1 MIIAN
6 PNGITCSGCG
16 FINANR
22 VDLITGENKFNS
34 SKELTFEIN
43 SVESIIISDNYV
55 AEDGKVIKR
64 SGLDGA
70 SIDNLNLVSRYHD
83 IQSSIRTKEEIN
95 IFSGNNSYD
104 YVNAIIDSTTTIVN
118 DNSRDFAVD
127 ISSFSNLYS
136 YSISLINTEVGL
148 GTYSEG
154 HLISTSGDTNIYS
167 VGNLY
172 LTDITSNQDIKIKTQ
187 AGLTTNSNSDFRAKR
202 NISVEATGIFLNSI
216 LAYEYFVAS
225 TDGNFTNNG
234 SLIANNFEITAD
246 TATLGDIVA
255 YNQFNLRT
263 QLINLAGNLFV
274 SEDSNIFTE
283 NYNQTGE
290 LRANENI
297 NITVG
302 NTASFDTSAFF
313 YGKYFTFDGLEFI
326 QCLNYFRKHLRY
338 FCSIKIISKIMIAR
352 NSPSLVIIF
361 CKYVAI
367 FRNKKIT
374 C

>member
-1 MIIAN
+1 MEGTGEILGPRAALIIAN

-22 VDLITGENKFNS
+22 VDLITGTSKFNLS
-34 SKELTFEIN
+34 GELAGFGID

-55 AEDGKVIKR
+55 SEDGEIVKR

-70 SIDNLNLVSRYHD
+70 SIDSLNLVSRYHD

-118 DNSRDFAVD
+118 DSSRDFAVD

-234 SLIANNFEITAD
+234 DLRAKNFEITAN
-246 TATLGDIVA
+246 VRR
-255 YNQFNLRT
+255 YRT
-263 QLINLAGNLFV
+263 GNLSV
-274 SEDSNIFTE
+274 SEDAKSLQKIITKQE
-283 NYNQTGE
+283 NYK
-290 LRANENI
+290 LMRIILLLIFVNI
-297 NITVG
+297 LIPLNNFCRKI
-302 NTASFDTSAFF
+302 F
-313 YGKYFTFDGLEFI
+313 YF
-326 QCLNYFRKHLRY
+326 
-338 FCSIKIISKIMIAR
+338 
-352 NSPSLVIIF
+352 
-361 CKYVAI
+361 
-367 FRNKKIT
+367 
-374 C
+374 